1 MLKQQIINNVVDL
14 KIKYREDKIKFAISS
29 FLFFFLFFFFFSCPA
44 FSYSKLHILP
54 IVIMFVI
61 TIFTAIYE
69 FLYNR
74 FFVDKLIVAIIIYM
88 LFVVVSCIFNGFQ
101 FYSTSYYL
109 LPFFFIIL
117 YHLFSI
123 NRLFYNL
130 SLKLFACGMLLFGC
144 YFILLNY
151 KALISLEFFRLGS
164 SFGDENVI
172 GTYFAMG
179 ALLSL
184 YYVLFKKDFL
194 FLIPALLLFVLGLTT
209 GSKAYILIVGL
220 SIIFFIFALNGKKR
234 IWLSC
239 LILSLLLVAFVLL
252 LQLKAF
258 ATIKQRVLDFFDFL
272 AHKKNDESTSGRIYY
287 IFEAM
292 FLFLKN
298 PIVGYGIKGFARNST
313 YGIYTHNTVM
323 ELLVNFGIVA
333 MISFEIPLF
342 YSLNK
347 IRKKDNDNYIIDY
360 FFIILIIIGTLTY
373 VQFLDK
379 LYFLQLAF
387 FAASYKLRNPKD
399 SDLFVIK
406 FCG

>member
-1 MLKQQIINNVVDL
+1 MLKQQIINNVANL
-14 KIKYREDKIKFAISS
+14 KIKYREDKIKFIISG
-29 FLFFFLFFFFFSCPA
+29 FLFLFLFLFFFSCPA

-54 IVIMFVI
+54 IVIMFII

-69 FLYNR
+69 FFYNR
-74 FFVDKLIVAIIIYM
+74 FFVDKLIVSSIIYV
-88 LFVVVSCIFNGFQ
+88 LFVVISCIFNGFQ

-123 NRLFYNL
+123 NSLFYNL
-130 SLKLFACGMLLFGC
+130 SLKLFACGMFLFGC

-151 KALISLEFFRLGS
+151 KALISFEFFRLGS

-239 LILSLLLVAFVLL
+239 LILSLFLVAFVLL

-313 YGIYTHNTVM
+313 YGVYTHNTIM
-323 ELLVNFGIVA
+323 ELLVNFGIIA

-342 YSLNK
+342 YSLKK

-360 FFIILIIIGTLTY
+360 FFIIMIIIGTLTY

-399 SDLFVIK
+399 SDLVVIK